1 MSSPADENAVPEYE
15 DFDIVERGFS
25 HWIGQRLGVVGSQSS
40 RRLLKIGLLLA
51 LTWLPL
57 AALSLMAGQAWGT
70 SVKVPFFLDPEVHA
84 RLLFALPLLELGE
97 VVVAFSLRVQAR
109 HLVER
114 GVVPARCLPEF
125 RAAQAAVAWLRDSVV
140 AEVGIVVLSY
150 FLSILF
156 RLFIGIDDG
165 ASSWERTEGAVT
177 AAGWWHMLVSL
188 PFLYFFLLRWLL
200 VLVSWATFLYLVS
213 RIPLELT
220 PTHPDHTGGLGFLGW
235 GLASFAAVLMA
246 TSAVFSAGFATEIIH
261 KHESLNSLK
270 YHVAAFVVIALVILH
285 APLLAFVGQL
295 ARCRFKGLL
304 EFGAL
309 VWRHDRA
316 FDEKWIH
323 NAAKIDPASILGTA
337 DVQSMADLASCYDHI
352 NEMWPMPF
360 DVKAFAVLVLAAL
373 LPMLPLLA
381 TAIPVQ
387 EILLK
392 LGELLV

>member
-1 MSSPADENAVPEYE
+1 MAPHADSDAEFK

-25 HWIGQRLGVVGSQSS
+25 HWVGNRLGFSGSKTS
-40 RRLLKIGLLLA
+40 RRLLKVALLLA
-51 LTWLPL
+51 FTWLPVAVMSIL
-57 AALSLMAGQAWGT
+57 AGQAFQKDV
-70 SVKVPFFLDPEVHA
+70 VKVPFFLDPEVHA

-114 GVVPARCLPEF
+114 GIVSARYLPEY
-125 RAAQAAVAWLRDSVV
+125 RAAQAEVAWFRDSIA
-140 AEVGIVVLSY
+140 AEIVMLTASY
-150 FLSILF
+150 LLAILF

-165 ASSWERTEGAVT
+165 ESSWERTGGTVT

-188 PFLYFFLLRWLL
+188 PLLYFFLLRWLL
-200 VLVSWATFLYLVS
+200 VLISWARFLYLVS

-246 TSAVFSAGFATEIIH
+246 TSAVFSAGFAAEILQH
-261 KHESLNSLK
+261 NVSLSSLK
-270 YHVAAFVVIALVILH
+270 YHVAAFIVIALVMLH
-285 APLLAFVGQL
+285 APLLAFSGQL

-316 FDEKWIH
+316 FDEKWIK
-323 NAAKIDPASILGTA
+323 NAANIPPDSILGTA
-337 DVQSMADLASCYDHI
+337 DVQSMADLAACYDHI
-352 NEMWPMPF
+352 NEMWLVPF
-360 DVKAFAVLVLAAL
+360 DVKAFAVLVLAAF

-381 TAIPVQ
+381 TAIPLQ